1 MTITNN
7 DDSSIN
13 NVASN
18 SSASKP
24 LPVNTTSLV
33 DHECDCPLS
42 RRIGPVPHKIPGKKW
57 VPAWTLHDEEKSFEE
72 RILNKM
78 VSSSGSKKQVK
89 RRKFD
94 LKTKVIT
101 NDQLLA
107 ELKRKELED
116 KEKEERKL
124 ERKRKAE
131 NRKEKKVEKQK
142 TKKKI
147 KMDYRIESDENDV
160 VLEEE
165 RTEEEIISDYEEER
179 NERNNISDKQ
189 KINEDNDSDD
199 LADLL
204 KKVWEGISPPTPEDE
219 VAKGWYG
226 AKRKKF
232 LFVRW
237 ESY

>member
-107 ELKRKELED
+107 ELNRKEQED
-116 KEKEERKL
+116 REKEERKL

-131 NRKEKKVEKQK
+131 ERKEKKVEK
-142 TKKKI
+142 
-147 KMDYRIESDENDV
+147 
-160 VLEEE
+160 
-165 RTEEEIISDYEEER
+165 
-179 NERNNISDKQ
+179 
-189 KINEDNDSDD
+189 
-199 LADLL
+199 
-204 KKVWEGISPPTPEDE
+204 
-219 VAKGWYG
+219 
-226 AKRKKF
+226 
-232 LFVRW
+232 
-237 ESY
+237 